1 MSPLELGP
9 PVGLAG
15 ANSRRRSQCQRDP
28 RCRRL
33 DFEIA
38 VRVISQLC
46 PGDYPIFVRDLNA
59 QYASIV
65 HGGDTQNLNTTFS
78 CLLVKAA
85 RGFSIPPNDSPS
97 HAPGTSLES
106 SPSRLLLIRQEFSN
120 LLRARGEI
128 CTYQS
133 TRSEDG
139 KVRYEQGCRRTKASF
154 DDADRDGPVGAA
166 EAFGVVEA
174 FEVFGGNV
182 RHARALAFGTST
194 SRRLAIWTTRPC
206 DYQYPRTSRSPAP
219 FCSHSWILTT
229 GGCPRV
235 PAMSWLSWET

>member
-78 CLLVKAA
+78 CLLVKVA

-97 HAPGTSLES
+97 HAPGPSLES

-154 DDADRDGPVGAA
+154 DDADRDGGWRHGRGPCVLDTAQLCTGEAKEIKQRRGYSLARQALYRSDAVSTRRMRSRNERRPIAA
-166 EAFGVVEA
+166 
-174 FEVFGGNV
+174 N
-182 RHARALAFGTST
+182 RAMGQASIR
-194 SRRLAIWTTRPC
+194 SRL
-206 DYQYPRTSRSPAP
+206 
-219 FCSHSWILTT
+219 
-229 GGCPRV
+229 
-235 PAMSWLSWET
+235 